1 MRMAHVRIVGL
12 GMNRVVIAEDEA
24 LLVDVLTEVFED
36 EGFEVEAF
44 ATADAAWSHLQ
55 TQPNPPDLL
64 FTDVK
69 MPGRM
74 DGFALATA
82 FATQWPEIPIVI
94 CSGHAQEPDD
104 QSQRA
109 LFLPKPWSFERL
121 TELCGNVKATA
132 AKA

>member
-1 MRMAHVRIVGL
+1 
-12 GMNRVVIAEDEA
+12 MNRVVIAEDEA

-36 EGFEVEAF
+36 EGFEVTAF
-44 ATADAAWSHLQ
+44 TTADAAWSHLQ
-55 TQPNPPDLL
+55 SQPNPPDLL

-74 DGFALATA
+74 DGLALASA

-94 CSGHAQEPDD
+94 CSGHAQEPDER
-104 QSQRA
+104 SQRA

-121 TELCGNVKATA
+121 TELCRNVKESASQA
-132 AKA
+132 